1 MHNFQM
7 SSSTAYLTL
16 PCSNYWKFFVHRFF
30 FLKMLQPN
38 PDFLHWHIC
47 SKMHSYLS
55 KLLTQINSWNQTL
68 VMLNTKF
75 SMFCKKNWNT
85 ATRTFYIVIQ
95 TDIPVLKVHAINL
108 VLKSGILSFKIVEM
122 SNSRYYKNVKR

>member
-38 PDFLHWHIC
+38 PDFLHRHIC
-47 SKMHSYLS
+47 SQMHSYLS

-75 SMFCKKNWNT
+75 SMFCKKREKTEILLQELLYSNPD
-85 ATRTFYIVIQ
+85 RHL
-95 TDIPVLKVHAINL
+95 IPVLKVQAINL
-108 VLKSGILSFKIVEM
+108 VLKSGILSIRIVCM
-122 SNSRYYKNVKR
+122 RNSRY